1 MYIRVTKNSRGD
13 AYYHLVE
20 SFRHDGK
27 VRQRVLLSLGRVEEG
42 KLEQLAEAVNKHL
55 DRVDALN
62 LASSI
67 DINQAYLYGP
77 LLLVQHMSEHLGI
90 SNVLSGIAQKHDRLQ
105 FDFERAVFSMVV
117 SRCME
122 PISKL
127 GLWDRMMDRFYPGL
141 FDNDI
146 KLHHLYRSLD
156 LLSTHK
162 EDIEKQLFYYGKDL
176 FNVQVDVVLYD
187 LTTLRFESTRTDL
200 ADLPRF
206 GYSKEKRSDCTQV
219 ILGLLT
225 DTEGI
230 PLGFEVHP
238 GNTFEGKTLE
248 GMVSKLRKKFTVN
261 RFIFV
266 ADRGLFSSEN
276 LKCLKKDGGE
286 FIVGFKI
293 GTSKKIV
300 QDEFYDLERF
310 SFVNDELAWYETKKD
325 QDRYIVTWSKSR
337 AERDSKAREDIL
349 DKIRKKLSKKKVTD
363 KDFVSNTNY
372 KKYVCINSKN
382 KPTLNQE
389 VIENEKRKDGFFG
402 IITNVKKDAMSATR
416 IISEYKQLWRIED
429 AFGELK
435 GTFKTRPVFHW
446 TDDRI
451 IGHIVICFLAYL
463 YEAHLTRS
471 LRAKAEKLNSKAIE
485 RDCIKSR
492 PLTTVQGLKE
502 LNHVLAIPVK
512 IKNQTIWVR
521 TDIPENAMKL
531 LNSISIKIPPKIL
544 KKEEM

>member
-20 SFRHDGK
+20 SFRHEGK
-27 VRQRVLLSLGRVEEG
+27 VRQRVLLSLGRVDEG
-42 KLEQLAEAVNKHL
+42 KLEQLAEAISKHL
-55 DRVDALN
+55 DRVTALN
-62 LASSI
+62 LAESI
-67 DINQAYLYGP
+67 DISQAYLFGP
-77 LLLVQHMSEHLGI
+77 LLLLQHMAEQLGI

-105 FDFERAVFSMVV
+105 FSFERAVFSMIV
-117 SRCME
+117 SRFME

-127 GLWDRMMDRFYPGL
+127 GLWDRMLDRFYPGL

-146 KLHHLYRSLD
+146 ELHHLYRSLD
-156 LLSTHK
+156 LLCTHK

-176 FNVQVDVVLYD
+176 FNVQVDIVLYD

-219 ILGLLT
+219 VLGLLT

-248 GMVSKLRKKFTVN
+248 GMVSKLRKKFAVN

-266 ADRGLFSSEN
+266 ADRGLFSSGN
-276 LKCLKKDGGE
+276 LKYLRKDSGE

-293 GTSKKIV
+293 GSSKKIIR
-300 QDEFYDLERF
+300 DEFYDIDRF
-310 SFVNDELAWYETKKD
+310 TFLNDELAWYETQKD
-325 QDRYIVTWSKSR
+325 QERYIVTWSKSR
-337 AERDSKAREDIL
+337 AERDRKAREDIL
-349 DKIRKKLSKKKVTD
+349 DKIREKLSRKNVTD
-363 KDFVSNTNY
+363 KEFVSNTNY

-382 KPTLNQE
+382 KPTLNHE
-389 VIENEKRKDGFFG
+389 AIEKDKRRDGFFG
-402 IITNVKKDAMSATR
+402 IMCNVIKDAMSGAR

-451 IGHIVICFLAYL
+451 IGHIMICFLAYL
-463 YEAHLTRS
+463 CQAHLTRN
-471 LRAKAEKLNSKAIE
+471 LRAKAEQLNSKAIE
-485 RDCIKSR
+485 KDCIKPR
-492 PLTTVQGLKE
+492 PLTPVQSLKE
-502 LNHVLAIPVK
+502 LNQVLAIPIK
-512 IKNQTIWVR
+512 MKNQTIWVR

-531 LNSISIKIPPKIL
+531 LNAISIKIPPKIL

>member
-1 MYIRVTKNSRGD
+1 MYIRVTKNSRGN

-20 SFRHDGK
+20 SFRLGEK
-27 VRQRVLLSLGRVEEG
+27 VRQRVLLSLGRVDEG
-42 KLEQLAEAVNKHL
+42 KLEQLAEAISKHL
-55 DRVDALN
+55 DRVTALN
-62 LASSI
+62 LAESI
-67 DINQAYLYGP
+67 DISQAYLFGP
-77 LLLVQHMSEHLGI
+77 LLLLQHMAEQLGI

-105 FDFERAVFSMVV
+105 FNFERAVFSMIV
-117 SRCME
+117 SRFME

-127 GLWDRMMDRFYPGL
+127 GLWDRMLDRFYPGL

-146 KLHHLYRSLD
+146 ELHHLYRSLD
-156 LLSTHK
+156 LLCTHK

-176 FNVQVDVVLYD
+176 FNVQVDIVLYD

-219 ILGLLT
+219 VLGLLT
-225 DTEGI
+225 NTEGI

-276 LKCLKKDGGE
+276 LKYLRKDSGE

-293 GTSKKIV
+293 GSSKKIIR
-300 QDEFYDLERF
+300 DEFYDINRF
-310 SFVNDELAWYETKKD
+310 SFVNDELAWYETQKD
-325 QDRYIVTWSKSR
+325 QERYIVTWSKSR
-337 AERDSKAREDIL
+337 AERDRKAREDIL
-349 DKIRKKLSKKKVTD
+349 DKIREKLSRKNVTD
-363 KDFVSNTNY
+363 KEFVSNINY

-389 VIENEKRKDGFFG
+389 AIEKEKRKDGFFG
-402 IITNVKKDAMSATR
+402 IITNVKKDAMSAAR

-446 TDDRI
+446 TDERI
-451 IGHIVICFLAYL
+451 IGHIMICFLAYL
-463 YEAHLTRS
+463 CEAHLTKN
-471 LRAKAEKLNSKAIE
+471 LRAKDEQLNSKAIE
-485 RDCIKSR
+485 KDCIKPR
-492 PLTTVQGLKE
+492 PLTPVQGLKE
-502 LNHVLAIPVK
+502 LNQVLAIP
-512 IKNQTIWVR
+512 IKMKKQTIWLR

-531 LNSISIKIPPKIL
+531 LKAISIKIPPKIL
-544 KKEEM
+544 KKE

>member
-1 MYIRVTKNSRGD
+1 MYIRITKNSRGN

-20 SFRHDGK
+20 SFRHEGK
-27 VRQRVLLSLGRVEEG
+27 VRQRVLLSLGRVDEG
-42 KLEQLAEAVNKHL
+42 KLEKLAEAVSKHL
-55 DRVDALN
+55 DRVTALN
-62 LASSI
+62 LAESI
-67 DINQAYLYGP
+67 DISQAYLFGP
-77 LLLVQHMSEHLGI
+77 LLFLQHMTDQLGI
-90 SNVLSGIAQKHDRLQ
+90 SAVLSGIAQRHDRLQ
-105 FDFERAVFSMVV
+105 FNFEKAVFSMIV
-117 SRCME
+117 SRFME

-127 GLWDRMMDRFYPGL
+127 GLWERMLDRFYPGL

-146 KLHHLYRSLD
+146 ELHHLYRSLD

-176 FNVQVDVVLYD
+176 FNVKVDVVLYD
-187 LTTLRFESTRTDL
+187 LTTLRFESTRTDM
-200 ADLPRF
+200 ANLPRF

-219 ILGLLT
+219 VLGLLT

-248 GMVSKLRKKFTVN
+248 GMVSKLREKFTVN

-276 LKCLKKDGGE
+276 LKHLRKDSGE

-293 GTSKKIV
+293 GSSKKII
-300 QDEFYDLERF
+300 QDEFYDIDRF
-310 SFVNDELAWYETKKD
+310 TFINDELAWFETQKD

-337 AERDSKAREDIL
+337 AERDLKAREDIL
-349 DKIRKKLSKKKVTD
+349 NKIKKKLSRKNLTD
-363 KDFVSNTNY
+363 KEFVSNTNY
-372 KKYVCINSKN
+372 KKYICINSKD
-382 KPTLNQE
+382 KPSLNQE
-389 VIENEKRKDGFFG
+389 AIEKESRKDGFFG
-402 IITNVKKDAMSATR
+402 IITNVKKDAMSAAR
-416 IISEYKQLWRIED
+416 IVSEYKQLWRIED

-451 IGHIVICFLAYL
+451 IGHIMICFLAYL
-463 YEAHLTRS
+463 CEAHLTKN
-471 LRAKAEKLNSKAIE
+471 LRAKAEQLNSKAIE
-485 RDCIKSR
+485 KDCIKSR
-492 PLTTVQGLKE
+492 PLTSVWGLKE
-502 LNHVLAIPVK
+502 LNQVLAIPVK
-512 IKNQTIWVR
+512 MKKQTIWVR

-531 LNSISIKIPPKIL
+531 LNAINMKIPPKIL
-544 KKEEM
+544 KKTEM